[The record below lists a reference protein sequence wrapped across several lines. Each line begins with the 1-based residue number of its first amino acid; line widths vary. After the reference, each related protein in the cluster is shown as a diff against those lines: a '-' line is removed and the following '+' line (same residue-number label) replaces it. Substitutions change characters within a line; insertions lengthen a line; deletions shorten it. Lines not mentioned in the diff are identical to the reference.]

1 MKQIIRCT
9 YNCTNYYEANNEYK
23 DLFYFQNIL
32 KNMNSNEPDQFY
44 KSIEKHILN
53 KKFKLNENIKEKR
66 IKLFNKYL
74 ANRYV
79 DYSKDYESHIKI
91 IN

>member
-1 MKQIIRCT
+1 MSLFSKYT
-9 YNCTNYYEANNEYK
+9 EEYE
-23 DLFYFQNIL
+23 IV
-32 KNMNSNEPDQFY
+32 NEPDQFY

-66 IKLFNKYL
+66 LKLFNKYL

-79 DYSKDYESHIKI
+79 DYSKDYESHIKKLI
-91 IN
+91 K